1 MFAIVDVS
9 GRSSRGQ
16 ILMLIEDQGTAAE
29 IATELNRRATVVSVH
44 SISAEQLAHFRADLA
59 DRS

>member
-1 MFAIVDVS
+1 VFAIVDVS
-9 GRSSRGQ
+9 GRPSRGQ
-16 ILMLIEDQGTAAE
+16 ILMLIEDQGTATE

-44 SISAEQLAHFRADLA
+44 SISPEQLAHFRADLA